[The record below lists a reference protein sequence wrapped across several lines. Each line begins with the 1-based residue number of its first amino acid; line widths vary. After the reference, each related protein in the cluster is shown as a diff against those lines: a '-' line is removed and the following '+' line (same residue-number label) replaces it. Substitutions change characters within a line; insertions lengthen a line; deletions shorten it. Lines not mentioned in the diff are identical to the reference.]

1 MADPKKMS
9 RRQERRKQKRVQSE
23 QKAKSWL
30 KGWGEAALVALI
42 AALVIRALIV
52 TPYRIPTPSM
62 EQTLLTGDF
71 LLTSK
76 LHYGPRSPQSVGLPV
91 VGWHI
96 PNLRLPSTRL
106 PGFSSIKRNDIVVF
120 NYPIDEGI
128 PAHKTNYVKRLVGMP
143 ADTLRVDDKVLFVNH
158 EEARN
163 FSTIQFLYSI
173 EPRSGLRISQN
184 RLKDAGAVPYRHTA
198 AFSSAERVLAFMTE
212 DVKQEIEQWT
222 DVNSVNIILRSSE
235 EDFNSRSPFRFAQGL
250 GAGNPDQMPEIVI
263 PFRGQVI
270 KLTPDNINL
279 YWDIITRYEGNRLEI
294 RNNRIFINGLERTE
308 YTIQQDYYFMMGDNR
323 DDSEDSRS
331 WGFVP
336 DDHIVGRVWITYFS
350 IDNWM
355 PRFNRIFRTVHRD

>member
-1 MADPKKMS
+1 MS
-9 RRQERRKQKRVQSE
+9 RRQERRNKKL
-23 QKAKSWL
+23 AKSNQNAKSCM
-30 KGWGEAALVALI
+30 KGWGEAILFALI

-76 LHYGPRSPQSVGLPV
+76 LHYGPRTPQSVGLPI

-96 PNLRLPSTRL
+96 PGLRLPSTRL

-143 ADTLRVDDKVLFVNH
+143 ADTLRIDDKVLFVNH
-158 EEARN
+158 EEAQN
-163 FSTIQFLYSI
+163 FSTFQNLYSLI
-173 EPRSGLRISQN
+173 PRNGLRISLD
-184 RLKDAGAVPYRHTA
+184 RLRDAGAVPYRHRTG
-198 AFSSAERVLAFMTE
+198 FSPSERVLVFMT
-212 DVKQEIEQWT
+212 DKVRDEIEQWT
-222 DVNSVNIILRSSE
+222 DIQSVEVLLRSPE

-263 PFRGQVI
+263 PYKGQVI
-270 KLTPDNINL
+270 DLTPENL
-279 YWDIITRYEGNRLEI
+279 NVYWDIITRYEGNRLEL
-294 RNNRIFINGLERTE
+294 RNNRIFINGLERSE
-308 YTIQQDYYFMMGDNR
+308 YTIQQHYYFMMGDNR

-350 IDNWM
+350 IDSWM